1 MRQDTITFTQRPF
14 AEHPFTGRLVSADAL
29 TEGASVRAR
38 LEADARLALRT
49 LGVFYIA
56 LWGITWLILAYG
68 GEVLRPDHGCRLEG
82 LSALV
87 LWRCT
92 GGAHLPVVADLANG
106 VLASTVWAPVVVLA
120 AAVQP
125 EVRLVAFLV
134 VGLHVVGLPAALL
147 IAIRGGERLC
157 DRIARRSSAAPP
169 GADPS
174 TSGAES
180 PVAKASR
187 IAAVASGPVAADG

>member
-14 AEHPFTGRLVSADAL
+14 AEHPFTGRLVSAGAL
-29 TEGASVRAR
+29 TDGAGVRAR

-68 GEVLRPDHGCRLEG
+68 GELLRPDHGCRLEG
-82 LSALV
+82 LSALF
-87 LWRCT
+87 LWHCT

-106 VLASTVWAPVVVLA
+106 VLASTVWAPLVVLT

-157 DRIARRSSAAPP
+157 DRIARRP
-169 GADPS
+169 
-174 TSGAES
+174 SGAPS
-180 PVAKASR
+180 GAPSATAASDP
-187 IAAVASGPVAADG
+187 ASEPSLAVA